1 MKTKMRAITFSIVLL
16 VFFAT
21 MPQHARAQDSPKA
34 AAAKIYDESSNAATQ
49 ISDALEIAKKDHK
62 RILLDFGAN
71 WCIWCHRL
79 HDLFESN
86 GAIARELKKEYVLVM
101 IDVHN
106 TETDAKYGQPTKLGL
121 PVIVILDADGKQVTT
136 QDTGKLEEG
145 DHHSPKKVMAFLK
158 EWAQKRPLNLPKI

>member
-1 MKTKMRAITFSIVLL
+1 MRAITFSIVFVLFL
-16 VFFAT
+16 TA
-21 MPQHARAQDSPKA
+21 MPQPAHAQDSPKTA
-34 AAAKIYDESSNAATQ
+34 APKIYDESSNGASQ
-49 ISDALEIAKKDHK
+49 INDALEIAKKDHK

-79 HDLFESN
+79 HELFETN
-86 GAIARELKKEYVLVM
+86 KAIARELKKEYVVVM

-121 PVIVILDADGKQVTT
+121 PVIVVLDADGKQVTT

-145 DHHSPKKVMAFLK
+145 DHHSPKKVMTFLK
-158 EWAQKRPLNLPKI
+158 EWAQKRPQLNLPKI